1 VNRTTDQLLMLAQTA
16 GDLLARL
23 DRIEKQYQSQA
34 LPLDAATKALAAS
47 LDGLRSLD
55 VAALEARLAAL
66 ENRLNTGTK

>member
-1 VNRTTDQLLMLAQTA
+1 MLAQTA

-23 DRIEKQYQSQA
+23 DRIEKQYQSHA

-66 ENRLNTGTK
+66 ENRLNTQTK